1 MKLMTYP
8 ISSKLMKIL
17 FQPPHAL
24 DEEDEDRD
32 IAETIDIQVE
42 LKADDVENER
52 ENDSLTIAATPAF
65 TPSFPLT

>member
-1 MKLMTYP
+1 MTYP

-32 IAETIDIQVE
+32 IAETID
-42 LKADDVENER
+42 LG
-52 ENDSLTIAATPAF
+52 STPMETLGQNGQHWQYF
-65 TPSFPLT
+65 